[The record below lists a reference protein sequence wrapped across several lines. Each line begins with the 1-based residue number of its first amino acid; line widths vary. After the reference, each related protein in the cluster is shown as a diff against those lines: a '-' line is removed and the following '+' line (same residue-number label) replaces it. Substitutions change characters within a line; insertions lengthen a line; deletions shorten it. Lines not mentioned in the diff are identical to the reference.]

1 MVRNLPWIL
10 FKIRNLWK
18 SSLLAAIWNHQKY
31 RSQHILQCYTA
42 IPSSISI
49 RLPRECFIRVKG
61 VQWYSRFSV
70 WCITNYNKPSSHR
83 VLVPSSLI
91 FLPISLVFEVPIH
104 QTERTIEE
112 IKIIPII
119 KKCFEASESY
129 YI

>member
-1 MVRNLPWIL
+1 MVRNLPLIL

-18 SSLLAAIWNHQKY
+18 SSILAAIWNHQKY

-49 RLPRECFIRVKG
+49 KLPRECFIRGKG
-61 VQWYSRFSV
+61 VLWYSKFSV
-70 WCITNYNKPSSHR
+70 WCITNYNKPFSHR

-91 FLPISLVFEVPIH
+91 FLPISLAFEVLIH
-104 QTERTIEE
+104 QTECTIEKV
-112 IKIIPII
+112 KIILI
-119 KKCFEASESY
+119 KKRFEASESF